1 MNCQRFFSRRFLAVM
16 ATAGVIALAPLSRAY
31 AHGYLQ
37 TNLVSDEISLAPK
50 TVDPKLVNP
59 WGVAFFP
66 GGPFWISD
74 NAASPDGVSTL
85 YDGVGDNLSAAV
97 PLTVTIP
104 TEQGD
109 NGQGAPGP
117 SGMVWNGNPMA
128 FPVGTTV
135 QNTAAALFIW
145 ATEDGTIAAWQAGLG
160 ISATSQAV
168 TVVHNPKT
176 LTDGPVY
183 KGLAIGN
190 NSRGLFLYATDFRD
204 GKIAVW
210 NSTFGA
216 DTMLNGKFIDSTIP
230 STFAPFGIQN
240 INGQLWVTYAK
251 QDAAKHDPVPGA
263 GRGFV
268 DVFDTDG
275 NLLRRFAT
283 RGVLDAPWGVV
294 LAPAH
299 FGQFSNDI
307 LIGNFGDGKISAWDL
322 RTHDFIDWMRNDQG
336 KVIKLGTL
344 WTLVFGGGLTSSPQ
358 TLYFTTGLDM
368 EMHGLFGTLTPN

>member
-1 MNCQRFFSRRFLAVM
+1 MNYKGFFSKRFVTMIA
-16 ATAGVIALAPLSRAY
+16 AAAVIALTPLSRAE
-31 AHGYLQ
+31 ANGYLQ
-37 TNLVSDEISLAPK
+37 TNLVSDGSVTAK
-50 TVDPKLVNP
+50 TVDHNLVNP

-85 YDGVGDNLSAAV
+85 YDGIGDNLSAAI

-104 TEQGD
+104 TPMGD
-109 NGQGAPGP
+109 TNPGAPGP

-128 FPVGTTV
+128 FMAGGAP
-135 QNTAAALFIW
+135 ALFIW
-145 ATEDGTIAAWQAGLG
+145 ATEDGTIAAWQGGLKP
-160 ISATSQAV
+160 ITEAV
-168 TVVHNPKT
+168 TVVQNPDFVNGGT
-176 LTDGPVY
+176 GDDPVY
-183 KGLAIGN
+183 KGLATGN
-190 NSRGLFLYATDFRD
+190 NSRGLFLYATNFRS

-210 NSTFGA
+210 DSTFGA
-216 DTMLNGKFIDSTIP
+216 DATLNGKFIDNTIP

-251 QDAAKHDPVPGA
+251 QNAVKHDPVPGA

-275 NLLRRFAT
+275 NLLRHFAT
-283 RGVLDAPWGVV
+283 RGVLNAPWGVV
-294 LAPAH
+294 QAPAH

-322 RTHDFIDWMRNDQG
+322 KTRDFVDWVRDDQG
-336 KVIKLGTL
+336 TTIKLGTL
-344 WTLVFGGGLTSSPQ
+344 WTLVFGNGLTSSPQ

>member
-1 MNCQRFFSRRFLAVM
+1 MGHKRFLSVIAAAAVM
-16 ATAGVIALAPLSRAY
+16 ALAPLSRAD

-37 TNLVSDEISLAPK
+37 HNLGSDKGAATTPVADHI
-50 TVDPKLVNP
+50 DPNLLNP

-74 NAASPDGVSTL
+74 NGAGKSTL
-85 YDGVGDNLSAAV
+85 YDGMGNKIA
-97 PLTVTIP
+97 LTVTIP
-104 TEQGD
+104 APAGD
-109 NGQGAPGP
+109 TNAGAPGP

-128 FPVGTTV
+128 FLVGNNV
-135 QNTAAALFIW
+135 GNTAAALFIW
-145 ATEDGTIAAWQAGLG
+145 ATEDGTIAAWQGALSPITGAL
-160 ISATSQAV
+160 
-168 TVVHNPKT
+168 TVVPNT
-176 LTDGPVY
+176 NLSAGPVY

-190 NSRGLFLYATDFRD
+190 NSRGLFLYATDFRA

-216 DTMLNGKFIDSTIP
+216 DTTLNAKFVDHNIP

-251 QDAAKHDPVPGA
+251 QDTPKHDPVVGA

-268 DVFDTDG
+268 DIFDTDG

-294 LAPAH
+294 LAPRH
-299 FGQFSNDI
+299 FGDFSNDI
-307 LIGNFGDGKISAWDL
+307 LIGNFGNGEISAWDFKT
-322 RTHDFIDWMRNDQG
+322 RDFIDWMRDGKG

-344 WTLVFGGGLTSSPQ
+344 WALVFGGGMTSNPQ
-358 TLYFTTGLDM
+358 TLYFTTGLVLEQD
-368 EMHGLFGTLTPN
+368 GLFGTLTPQ

>member
-1 MNCQRFFSRRFLAVM
+1 
-16 ATAGVIALAPLSRAY
+16 
-31 AHGYLQ
+31 
-37 TNLVSDEISLAPK
+37 
-50 TVDPKLVNP
+50 
-59 WGVAFFP
+59 
-66 GGPFWISD
+66 
-74 NAASPDGVSTL
+74 
-85 YDGVGDNLSAAV
+85 
-97 PLTVTIP
+97 
-104 TEQGD
+104 
-109 NGQGAPGP
+109 
-117 SGMVWNGNPMA
+117 MVWNGNPMA
-128 FPVGTTV
+128 FMVGG
-135 QNTAAALFIW
+135 APALFIW
-145 ATEDGTIAAWQAGLG
+145 ATEDGTIAAWQGALSP
-160 ISATSQAV
+160 ITEAV

-190 NSRGLFLYATDFRD
+190 NSSGLFLYATDFRD

-210 NSTFGA
+210 DSSFSSISTA
-216 DTMLNGKFIDSTIP
+216 AAELNTKFIDSTIP

-275 NLLRRFAT
+275 NLLRHFAA
-283 RGVLDAPWGVV
+283 RGVLDAPWSVV

-299 FGQFSNDI
+299 FGLFGNDI

-322 RTHDFIDWMRNDQG
+322 KTRNFIDWLRNDQG

-344 WTLVFGGGLTSSPQ
+344 WELVFGGGLVASPQ
-358 TLYFTTGLDM
+358 TLYFTTGLEA